1 MSYSVLHTE
10 DSGVTVYKKTDA
22 DGVFRV
28 SCFKHHPP
36 FQEWLRKNKDNL
48 PSDIQAKVDD
58 GSLKIEDAD

>member
-10 DSGVTVYKKTDA
+10 DSGVTVYKKIDA

-28 SCFKHHPP
+28 SCLKHYPP
-36 FQEWLRKNKDNL
+36 FQEWLRENKDNL

-58 GSLKIEDAD
+58 GSLVIESK